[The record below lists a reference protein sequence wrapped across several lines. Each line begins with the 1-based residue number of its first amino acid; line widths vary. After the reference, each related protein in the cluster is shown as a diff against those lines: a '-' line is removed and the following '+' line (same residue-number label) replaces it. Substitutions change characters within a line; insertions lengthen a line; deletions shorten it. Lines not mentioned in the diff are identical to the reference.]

1 MKQFVGRVFR
11 RTIHRTQVYCIY
23 CGLYRIESRTRSLV
37 YKSLFTLVLHWA
49 EALHF
54 PGSSSA
60 LAILS
65 GGAAIVTSFQL
76 PNNLNFNWAWL
87 GIVAVDF
94 VKTCINSLLRGLSV
108 FVESMNFCKGLLHP
122 YEMHSFYRFSNRRL
136 LLRRVVRWLP
146 AGHSKD
152 EDANEKPK

>member
-1 MKQFVGRVFR
+1 MEEYFAGLSIGRR
-11 RTIHRTQVYCIY
+11 STAYIAVY
-23 CGLYRIESRTRSLV
+23 IESKVEPDLLYTKAYLRRCFIEQKLSTFLEV
-37 YKSLFTLVLHWA
+37 PKDA
-49 EALHF
+49 
-54 PGSSSA
+54 SA
-60 LAILS
+60 LVILS

-87 GIVAVDF
+87 GIVAVDL
-94 VKTCINSLLRGLSV
+94 VKTCINSFLRGLSV
-108 FVESMNFCKGLLHP
+108 FVESMNFSKGQLHP